1 MVSGVFYSLYR
12 EGRKRLKNGIKRI
25 SALLFALVFLFLSAG
40 ATDAAKAD
48 EAELPLTVGT
58 RSALVR
64 EVKKRLQELGYMGS
78 ASVTNEY
85 NRKTADAVRRFQEVN
100 GLPATGEVDAETE
113 RVLFSE
119 KAMKAPRPTLAPL
132 NTPQPYADASWPER
146 DRDGFLAQD
155 GEFIEEDDDAGQ
167 WIYLGK
173 DLQVLIRRAEDPS
186 VPLVWFETEILTRNG
201 TALRTAIT
209 DPEHPGKQFRYPYD
223 IAKDNQY
230 VLGFSDDFYATRVA
244 DRETVGIIIR
254 EGKILFSK
262 TNAKT
267 GHHLPNLDMMAQYPD
282 GRLEVYECNEYT
294 AEELLAMGAVNVF
307 SFGPIL
313 LRDGE
318 INDLV
323 YQYYKS
329 IEPRHAL
336 GMIEPGHY
344 FLLSVQGRTKES
356 KGTFLQRV
364 AEMMRDRG
372 VKQALNLDGGNTMAL
387 IFRGRMLNKLATFK
401 KRNFVRTVTS
411 LIGIGHTEN
420 QAE

>member
-1 MVSGVFYSLYR
+1 M
-12 EGRKRLKNGIKRI
+12 KTGIKRI

-294 AEELLAMGAVNVF
+294 AEELLAIGAVNVF